1 MTAFGTRSACEIPDH
16 VAIYLGPDQ
25 LAELLGGHVQEE
37 NDGEGRGQDGVVV
50 QVLPPD
56 AGSIST

>member
-1 MTAFGTRSACEIPDH
+1 MTASGTRTPFEIPDH

-25 LAELLGGHVQEE
+25 LAELLGSHVQEE

-50 QVLPPD
+50 
-56 AGSIST
+56 